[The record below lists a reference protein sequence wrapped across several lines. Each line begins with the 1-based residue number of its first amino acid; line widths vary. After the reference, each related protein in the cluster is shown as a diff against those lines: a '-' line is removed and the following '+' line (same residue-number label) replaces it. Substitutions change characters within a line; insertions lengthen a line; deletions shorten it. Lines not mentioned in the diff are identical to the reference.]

1 MQAHNATPAQI
12 EVAQA
17 AVDLVS
23 SRFGSPAYAHVDLVR
38 DEQHNYCVLELEL
51 IEPSL
56 FLSQAD
62 PGAIAR
68 LVDALTR

>member
-1 MQAHNATPAQI
+1 
-12 EVAQA
+12 
-17 AVDLVS
+17 
-23 SRFGSPAYAHVDLVR
+23 VDLVR
-38 DEQHNYCVLELEL
+38 DEQHNYCLLELEL
-51 IEPSL
+51 IEASL